1 MFDKVIIFIER
12 IWKVMIRNE
21 RFKTVEEEEEER
33 RERYLKKQKEIE
45 EKEKKEKEKL
55 EAAKSKYKKTEL
67 LKDSIIALVISVVAF
82 FVITRFLFFTAY
94 VPTGSMKPSLNE
106 GDRLIVTRLYNF
118 ENIKR
123 GDMLVFKS
131 DELKDTL
138 VKRVIGL
145 PGDYIVISSGV
156 VSINGENLDE
166 DYVVNKDN
174 SNKKDGSYIV
184 PEDSY
189 FFLGDNR
196 PVSNDAA
203 FWETPYIP
211 ASKILGKVQIK
222 IYPFSEFGS
231 IK

>member
-1 MFDKVIIFIER
+1 
-12 IWKVMIRNE
+12 MIRNE
-21 RFKTVEEEEEER
+21 LFKTVEEEEEEHR
-33 RERYLKKQKEIE
+33 QEYLKKQKELE
-45 EKEKKEKEKL
+45 EREKIEKEKL
-55 EAAKSKYKKTEL
+55 ELKKSNYKKTEL
-67 LKDSIIALVISVVAF
+67 LKDAIIALIISVIAF
-82 FVITRFLFFTAY
+82 FLITRFLFFTAY

-118 ENIKR
+118 QNIKR

-145 PGDYIVISSGV
+145 PGDYVVIKNGV
-156 VSINGENLDE
+156 VSINGEDLDE

-184 PEDSY
+184 PEENY

-203 FWETPYIP
+203 FWEEPYIST
-211 ASKILGKVQIK
+211 SKVLGKVQIK
-222 IYPFSEFGS
+222 IYPFSDFGT